1 MDFSRTRFWVRLFGV
16 PLTMRN
22 TGNSEKMGALLGELQ
37 EVDIREEEG
46 AYFCMRVELDLVN

>member
-22 TGNSEKMGALLGELQ
+22 TGNSEKMGALLRELQ
-37 EVDIREEEG
+37 ELAGYKGGRRSLFLYEG
-46 AYFCMRVELDLVN
+46 RA